1 MIVGFVTIE
10 VLVLQREMVVN
21 VVMMSP
27 ITGPAIIDLLGT
39 TTVNC
44 RTRMIG
50 VTRMSLTDI
59 VHLWEFV
66 VQMVNFAIV

>member
-1 MIVGFVTIE
+1 VIVGFVTIE

-21 VVMMSP
+21 VMMSP

-59 VHLWEFV
+59 VHLWDFV
-66 VQMVNFAIV
+66 VQMVNSAIV

>member
-1 MIVGFVTIE
+1 
-10 VLVLQREMVVN
+10 VLQREMVVN
-21 VVMMSP
+21 VMMSP

-59 VHLWEFV
+59 VHLWDFV
-66 VQMVNFAIV
+66 VQMVNSAIV

>member
-1 MIVGFVTIE
+1 VIVGFVTIE

-21 VVMMSP
+21 VMMSP
-27 ITGPAIIDLLGT
+27 ITGPAIIALLGT

-50 VTRMSLTDI
+50 VTRISLTDI
-59 VHLWEFV
+59 VHIWEFV

>member
-21 VVMMSP
+21 VMMSP

-59 VHLWEFV
+59 VHLWDFV
-66 VQMVNFAIV
+66 VQMVNSAIV